1 VKGSLLLIRH
11 LPDGTKYRIRSNALD
26 GLAIQDAE
34 EDGETFGAAS
44 FSGKATYLQPGWVDA
59 EGNHSFVA
67 YVEDRAEPGKDVD
80 RLWIQAFDKDGAGI
94 PVMSMDDPAT
104 ENAET
109 ISGGNVTVP
118 HGGGGGR
125 NR

>member
-1 VKGSLLLIRH
+1 
-11 LPDGTKYRIRSNALD
+11 
-26 GLAIQDAE
+26 
-34 EDGETFGAAS
+34 
-44 FSGKATYLQPGWVDA
+44 
-59 EGNHSFVA
+59 
-67 YVEDRAEPGKDVD
+67 
-80 RLWIQAFDKDGAGI
+80 
-94 PVMSMDDPAT
+94 MSMDDPAT